1 VTARRLV
8 KSPQADAD
16 LAAIW
21 RESAEQHG
29 RAHADQFIER
39 IYGRFDLL
47 AGNPGLGVR
56 RPWISAG
63 LHLHFQPPPLVIAYR
78 FTDEEL
84 RVLRVFHGK
93 RDYEV
98 LLREP

>member
-1 VTARRLV
+1 
-8 KSPQADAD
+8 
-16 LAAIW
+16 
-21 RESAEQHG
+21 
-29 RAHADQFIER
+29 
-39 IYGRFDLL
+39 
-47 AGNPGLGVR
+47 LGVR

-63 LHLHFQPPPLVIAYR
+63 LHLHFQTPPLVIAYR

>member
-1 VTARRLV
+1 
-8 KSPQADAD
+8 
-16 LAAIW
+16 
-21 RESAEQHG
+21 
-29 RAHADQFIER
+29 
-39 IYGRFDLL
+39 
-47 AGNPGLGVR
+47 
-56 RPWISAG
+56 
-63 LHLHFQPPPLVIAYR
+63 VIAYR